1 MKKKELPKLSLSPNS
16 SQLEESKSFL
26 HKRFS
31 LPKKKSRANTK
42 SLFTLTPIMNYNRL
56 AVHNHSTNKRLFKT
70 QNYNS
75 TISSFSITKSTS
87 FNLTKR
93 KIDSNDLKT
102 NKIRLLKRK
111 IKDSCQDI
119 DKNCLTLNSNMYNN
133 PIFIDNGH
141 SNFTFTKQS
150 NDITMK
156 SIKDEI
162 SSLGKEINK
171 KGFFITI
178 SDPNKPKKKNE
189 DPNKLSKIFISE
201 NPNNIF
207 NRTSLAEKMNPCSVL
222 KFRNKMNKDFN
233 LNLRTKT
240 IKKEEKQPYVSFLR
254 AYNREIVYAK
264 HIGEQYNIKTND
276 KACYLFTL

>member
-1 MKKKELPKLSLSPNS
+1 MKEKELPRLSLSPNRPKH
-16 SQLEESKSFL
+16 EEIYSFS
-26 HKRFS
+26 HKRLS
-31 LPKKKSRANTK
+31 LPKKTSRANTK
-42 SLFTLTPIMNYNRL
+42 SLFTLTPILNYNNL
-56 AVHNHSTNKRLFKT
+56 ALNTHSTNKRLFKT
-70 QNYNS
+70 QICHS
-75 TISSFSITKSTS
+75 GISSFSTSKSTS
-87 FNLTKR
+87 FNLFKR
-93 KIDSNDLKT
+93 KINSNNLRT
-102 NKIRLLKRK
+102 NKMRLLKRK

-119 DKNCLTLNSNMYNN
+119 DNNCLTLNSNICNN
-133 PIFIDNGH
+133 PIFIDNGP
-141 SNFTFTKQS
+141 SSFSFNRQS

-178 SDPNKPKKKNE
+178 SDPNNPKQKNE
-189 DPNKLSKIFISE
+189 DPNKLSKVFISE

-207 NRTSLAEKMNPCSVL
+207 NKTSLAEKMNPCSVL

-240 IKKEEKQPYVSFLR
+240 VKKVEKQPYVSFLR

-264 HIGEQYNIKTND
+264 HIGEQYKIKTND